1 MQPEYLKQ
9 RVGGNHGHLSNEQSL
24 ELLRRIDTSCLNF
37 LIAAHIS
44 EKNNT
49 ADIVDRLIRELEDVP
64 APILASQD
72 AGFDWIS
79 I

>member
-1 MQPEYLKQ
+1 MD
-9 RVGGNHGHLSNEQSL
+9 
-24 ELLRRIDTSCLNF
+24 LLRRIDTSSLNC

-49 ADIVDRLIRELEDVP
+49 ADIVDRLIRELGSVP
-64 APILASQD
+64 APVLADQE
-72 AGFDWIS
+72 AGFDWIA